1 MHFIKTIVSL
11 FALSSVAVARIGD
24 ADLEGRD
31 VAEVAH
37 EEYLVARDEY
47 IEKRELF
54 RRLGG
59 NGTCRVFN
67 GGVRHCMR
75 NNKTCGPCA
84 SNAKPGQFC
93 LCNA

>member
-54 RRLGG
+54 RRVSFL
-59 NGTCRVFN
+59 TPY
-67 GGVRHCMR
+67 HLS
-75 NNKTCGPCA
+75 PA
-84 SNAKPGQFC
+84 SLTLHLAGWQRYLQSF
-93 LCNA
+93 